1 MRADLLRP
9 DVLLFP
15 SALRC
20 CWDVVCS
27 RCLQA
32 VLGVLLLCCRRLHW
46 SVYMLIQPSYFSL
59 SYLFF
64 CFVAAS
70 RKVEAAGSDFLRHP
84 PHVLSGRHHGAVPHR
99 PVAPGLART
108 LPLLYERQSHTGTV
122 LWIHLFGKVV
132 KKLFF
137 KLDICQKARSKK
149 IKSHSCCF
157 VFTRSASFVFVLF
170 LYLILVWQAN
180 FFFHAVLILRVL
192 VSLKLKIRN
201 PKENESK
208 LQKTKKICTH
218 QKLCP
223 TTSLSCICM
232 HRR

>member
-20 CWDVVCS
+20 CWDIVCS

-59 SYLFF
+59 WYLFF

-122 LWIHLFGKVV
+122 LWIHLFGKMV
-132 KKLFF
+132 KKKKKSLNWIFV
-137 KLDICQKARSKK
+137 KRLAPKKK

-157 VFTRSASFVFVLF
+157 VFTRSTSFVFVLF
-170 LYLILVWQAN
+170 LSLVLVWQAN
-180 FFFHAVLILRVL
+180 FLF
-192 VSLKLKIRN
+192 
-201 PKENESK
+201 
-208 LQKTKKICTH
+208 
-218 QKLCP
+218 
-223 TTSLSCICM
+223 SCHTNSEYGM
-232 HRR
+232 SF

>member
-1 MRADLLRP
+1 MRP
-9 DVLLFP
+9 GVLLFP

-20 CWDVVCS
+20 CRDIVCS
-27 RCLQA
+27 RCLRA
-32 VLGVLLLCCRRLHW
+32 VLGVLLLCRGRLHW

-64 CFVAAS
+64 CFVAAG

-122 LWIHLFGKVV
+122 LWIHLFGKMV
-132 KKLFF
+132 KKKIFF

-149 IKSHSCCF
+149 NQVPLLLLCFHTICFFCFCF
-157 VFTRSASFVFVLF
+157 VFVSHFGLAGKFLF
-170 LYLILVWQAN
+170 
-180 FFFHAVLILRVL
+180 
-192 VSLKLKIRN
+192 
-201 PKENESK
+201 
-208 LQKTKKICTH
+208 
-218 QKLCP
+218 
-223 TTSLSCICM
+223 SCRTNSQGFSEFEI
-232 HRR
+232 

>member
-1 MRADLLRP
+1 
-9 DVLLFP
+9 
-15 SALRC
+15 
-20 CWDVVCS
+20 
-27 RCLQA
+27 
-32 VLGVLLLCCRRLHW
+32 
-46 SVYMLIQPSYFSL
+46 MLIQPSYFSL

-99 PVAPGLART
+99 PVAPGLARS

-132 KKLFF
+132 KKNSSLNWIFVKRLAAKKNQVPLLLLCFHTICFF
-137 KLDICQKARSKK
+137 CF
-149 IKSHSCCF
+149 CF
-157 VFTRSASFVFVLF
+157 VFVSHFGLAGKF
-170 LYLILVWQAN
+170 LL
-180 FFFHAVLILRVL
+180 HAVLILRVL
-192 VSLKLKIRN
+192 VSLKFKISN
-201 PKENESK
+201 PKENESM